1 MMKKQIV
8 AGVVAGIM
16 AVGFGALNRAG
27 KATAQS
33 NQEPNSGPGAITG
46 AGQGAPLFTLAS
58 GCVNANGTLDRGTAD
73 VVGASRVTGFAG
85 AYIFTLD
92 SNVRS
97 CIYTATVGLCGSEG
111 NADPATIDVA
121 GRFDDV
127 NAVFVETKTTGGVL
141 SDRPF
146 HITVTCG
153 GF

>member
-1 MMKKQIV
+1 MKKKIV
-8 AGVVAGIM
+8 AGVVAVMM
-16 AVGFGALNRAG
+16 AVAFGALNRAG

-33 NQEPNSGPGAITG
+33 NQEPNSGPGAIAG
-46 AGQGAPLFTLAS
+46 QGQGAPLFTFAS

-73 VVGASRVTGFAG
+73 VVGASRVPGFSG

-97 CIYTATVGLCGSEG
+97 CVYTVSVGLCSSLG
-111 NADPATIDVA
+111 NADPAIIDVA

-127 NAVFVETKTTGGVL
+127 NAVFVETKTLGGVL

-146 HITVTCG
+146 HIAVTCG